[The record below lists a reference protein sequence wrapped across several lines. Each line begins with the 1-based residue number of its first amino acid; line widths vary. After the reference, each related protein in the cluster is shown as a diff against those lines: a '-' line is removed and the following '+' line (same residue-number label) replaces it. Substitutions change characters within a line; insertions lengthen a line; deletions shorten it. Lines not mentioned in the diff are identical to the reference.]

1 MLREGAGARVVE
13 QTSNSE
19 ITTKLGGTF
28 ASRGGKNLRGAMMK
42 PLGQFDGSLQ
52 MFVQAADGIDMRRLS
67 FLRWLA
73 EEGKLEHAVAGP
85 PSGPLCIGATRREDQ
100 GKTEGL

>member
-1 MLREGAGARVVE
+1 MVE
-13 QTSNSE
+13 QTSDSE
-19 ITTKLGGTF
+19 ITTKLGGVI

-42 PLGQFDGSLQ
+42 PLGPFDGSLQ

-85 PSGPLCIGATRREDQ
+85 PSGPLCIGGTRHEDS
-100 GKTEGL
+100 GKTERM

>member
-1 MLREGAGARVVE
+1 
-13 QTSNSE
+13 
-19 ITTKLGGTF
+19 
-28 ASRGGKNLRGAMMK
+28 MK

-52 MFVQAADGIDMRRLS
+52 MFVQAADGVDMRRLS

-85 PSGPLCIGATRREDQ
+85 PSGPLCIGATRPEQ
-100 GKTEGL
+100 PGKAEGR